1 MNRKNIELDQLAT
14 SIDNYRDNTK
24 MYQAVKTLKRKPIQ
38 NATVHD
44 NKGRTITEP
53 TEIYKTIREHFQTHF
68 NEDKARDIEPFN
80 EPPKPLTKPITT
92 AEVSQSIKRLHN
104 NRAPGY
110 DNIRPKLLKYGPH
123 KLNEEIT
130 DSINNMNI

>member
-44 NKGRTITEP
+44 NKGRTIMEP
-53 TEIYKTIREHFQTHF
+53 QKFTKQYKNISRQILMRTKQETLNH
-68 NEDKARDIEPFN
+68 
-80 EPPKPLTKPITT
+80 LT
-92 AEVSQSIKRLHN
+92 SHQNL
-104 NRAPGY
+104 
-110 DNIRPKLLKYGPH
+110 
-123 KLNEEIT
+123 
-130 DSINNMNI
+130 